1 MFPDG
6 VIVTIVRR
14 TVTSRDEWNNDVYTS
29 VSEDVGPCSVQPV
42 SSREDLN
49 FADQLTSGII
59 VFVPYGTVVD
69 YVDAVIVAG
78 VRYEVRGR
86 PDVWVSPFSG
96 NTSPIRIDAT
106 LVKGAA

>member
-29 VSEDVGPCSVQPV
+29 VSEDVGPCSVQPA

-59 VFVPYGTVVD
+59 VFVPYGTSSSRGCATR
-69 YVDAVIVAG
+69 YAGGQTYGYLRSQVIRPLSASTLLWS
-78 VRYEVRGR
+78 RGLR
-86 PDVWVSPFSG
+86 E
-96 NTSPIRIDAT
+96 R
-106 LVKGAA
+106 

>member
-1 MFPDG
+1 
-6 VIVTIVRR
+6 V
-14 TVTSRDEWNNDVYTS
+14 
-29 VSEDVGPCSVQPV
+29 
-42 SSREDLN
+42 
-49 FADQLTSGII
+49 
-59 VFVPYGTVVD
+59 
-69 YVDAVIVAG
+69 G